1 MWFLCV
7 IFAIATATLCAVNDE
22 SDPDVTMIAGFCLLA
37 SILFLGFS

>member
-7 IFAIATATLCAVNDE
+7 VFALATATLCTINDE
-22 SDPDVTMIAGFCLLA
+22 NDPDVTMLAVVCLLA